1 MSDSINNIKHSL
13 SDMLYDVKDKLSD
26 NEYKLIVEKV
36 AELKVAEEPP
46 PPPRRRVV
54 RRRDPAPIIPDRDDI
69 TYNVIKVWKRGTQD
83 VSDEQ
88 VYMSTCSYNDAQIV
102 IARLHEQWL
111 TQPSEINE
119 GKREAILLQ
128 VFNRNSE
135 DSSDDED

>member
-46 PPPRRRVV
+46 PRRRVV
-54 RRRDPAPIIPDRDDI
+54 RRRDPAPIIPERDDVV
-69 TYNVIKVWKRGTQD
+69 YNVVKVWKNGEETVFVRTH
-83 VSDEQ
+83 
-88 VYMSTCSYNDAQIV
+88 SYDDAQI
-102 IARLHEQWL
+102 IISRLHEQWL
-111 TQPSEINE
+111 TQPPEIDE
-119 GKREAILLQ
+119 SKREAILLQ
-128 VFNRNSE
+128 VFNQNSE

>member
-46 PPPRRRVV
+46 PPRRRIV
-54 RRRDPAPIIPDRDDI
+54 RRRDPAPIIPERDDVV
-69 TYNVIKVWKRGTQD
+69 YNVVKVWKHGY
-83 VSDEQ
+83 EK
-88 VYMSTCSYNDAQIV
+88 VYMTTHSYDDAQIV

-111 TQPSEINE
+111 TQPPEIDE
-119 GKREAILLQ
+119 EKREAILLQ
-128 VFNRNSE
+128 VFNENSQ